1 MDNHSYSRITQNV
14 LRIYGTARTVLIIW
28 LVTMIFIALAQM
40 VYKDV
45 SGTVGL
51 EQYWPVTLGKVTMK
65 IYSLTINALQLIS
78 KSTPIFFMLLYTVV
92 SIKTSK
98 ILALSSIKPILI
110 FWFVQAFNFAF
121 IVPNK
126 TGIFSSEF
134 FQMPSDSAVVSVVIM
149 IITALPFMVYR
160 IHKYRQSN
168 EGVEKEENYY
178 DLATGKLYQIP
189 HNLYVGVAS
198 AIIALLFDMNVTSQN
213 LTVSNGI
220 LFGLFLSFLILP
232 KDELQRLL
240 LFFIAPE
247 TYHYAY
253 QEMSATQQL
262 EENKVKSEMVSR
274 RSEIDLQESIN
285 KAEAA
290 KNESVNKIRQLLS
303 MAGKTFVET
312 KYSDIEARI
321 KTWTNKLESGTIDLA
336 AYELEMKKI
345 FEELQETYQDINQR
359 RLKLMPQSNT
369 SEDKA
374 ADENP
379 LDTLEI

>member
-1 MDNHSYSRITQNV
+1 MENRSYSRITRNV
-14 LRIYGTARTVLIIW
+14 LRVYETARTVLIVW
-28 LVTMIFIALAQM
+28 LVIMICIALAQM
-40 VYKDV
+40 LYIDA
-45 SGTVGL
+45 SGTTGL
-51 EQYWPVTLGKVTMK
+51 EAYWPITLDKVSMK

-78 KSTPIFFMLLYTVV
+78 KSTPIFFMILYTIV

-98 ILALSSIKPILI
+98 ILALSSIKPVLI

-126 TGIFSSEF
+126 TSIFASQF
-134 FQMPSDSAVVSVVIM
+134 FQMPSNNALVSVIIM
-149 IITALPFMVYR
+149 LITASPFVIYR
-160 IHKYRQSN
+160 IYKYKQDKDN
-168 EGVEKEENYY
+168 VENGKADYY
-178 DLATGKLYQIP
+178 DIATGKLYQIP

-232 KDELQRLL
+232 KEELQRLL

-262 EENKVKSEMVSR
+262 EENKVKSEMVNR

-285 KAEAA
+285 RAEAA
-290 KNESVNKIRQLLS
+290 KNESINKIRQLLS

-312 KYSDIEARI
+312 KYSDTEQRI
-321 KTWTNKLESGTIDLA
+321 KTWTSKLESGEIDLA
-336 AYELEMKKI
+336 AYELQMKRI
-345 FEELQETYQDINQR
+345 FEELQETYQDIKQR
-359 RLKLMPQSNT
+359 RLELLPK
-369 SEDKA
+369 SESPSDKPPI
-374 ADENP
+374 ENP
-379 LDTLEI
+379 LDI